1 MKTAYSYIRF
11 SSSRQADGDSIRRQ
25 TELARA
31 YAEEHALDLQD
42 VSISDFGVSAFR
54 GSNATEGALGAF
66 LRLIDEQKIDSDCY
80 LLVESFDRLS
90 RQAVEDALALLLQV
104 VNRGITLV
112 TLSDNHE
119 YKRGELDM
127 TKLIMS
133 IVTMSRAN
141 EESEM
146 KSQRTSAAWNKA
158 RLDAL
163 NGIKAKN
170 SRLPD
175 WLRWND
181 GKTDFVINQS
191 AKEIIQRVFELSAG
205 GSGIEIIART
215 LNEEGYRTFK
225 QNKEWRSSGV
235 SKLLR
240 NRALIGEFQFYQ
252 KNEQG
257 KRLPI
262 GEPITG
268 YYPEVV
274 SKSLFLAVQQGMDLR
289 NKRGSGNRSGQFTN
303 LLTGLIR
310 CGECGSAVVT
320 SSQTTKT
327 PQGYL
332 KCTMR
337 CESKARMNYKYTEPQ
352 VLSALSS
359 LQSVIEKYRTPITDE
374 SASLELKVRSLE
386 KQVATLA
393 SLLDK
398 AFTPKLAEK
407 LQEVELQFIDAKK
420 QLELELKRISSQQ
433 NRERIVLGLEPLES
447 VEDRRAFN
455 SKLRTVIERIEMIEH
470 PHKKGSALVYFINE
484 RPVMEQH
491 FTKLKGA
498 HGTGSEVYELHVD
511 DVPTYLGR
519 TTSKKPLEFIVDE
532 VKRELSFTPV
542 SRTKLQQIQH

>member
-25 TELARA
+25 TELARS
-31 YAEEHALDLQD
+31 YADKNGLDLQD

-66 LRLIDEQKIDSDCY
+66 LRLVDEQKIDSDCH

-90 RQAVEDALALLLQV
+90 RQAVEDALALLMQV

-112 TLSDNHE
+112 TLSDSHE

-127 TKLIMS
+127 TKLILS

-158 RLDAL
+158 RLDAIE
-163 NGIKAKN
+163 GKKAKN

-175 WLRWND
+175 WLSWND
-181 GKTDFVINQS
+181 DKTDFVVNQS

-205 GSGIEIIART
+205 GSGIEIIARS
-215 LNEEGYRTFK
+215 LNEEGCRTFK
-225 QNKEWRSSGV
+225 KSKEWRSSGV

-240 NRALIGEFQFYQ
+240 NRAVIGEFQFY
-252 KNEQG
+252 KKDTQG
-257 KRLPI
+257 KRSPI
-262 GEPITG
+262 GEPIVD
-268 YYPEVV
+268 YYPRVIT
-274 SKSLFLAVQQGMDLR
+274 KPLFLAVQQGMDLR

-303 LLTGLIR
+303 LFTGLIR
-310 CGECGSAVVT
+310 CGECGAAVVT
-320 SSQTTKT
+320 SSQTSKA

-332 KCTMR
+332 KCTLR
-337 CESKARMNYKYTEPQ
+337 CESQARMNYKYTEPQ

-359 LQSVIEKYRTPITDE
+359 LQSVIEKYRSPISDE
-374 SASLELKVRSLE
+374 TASLELDIRALSDKLSSLE
-386 KQVATLA
+386 
-393 SLLDK
+393 SLLDN
-398 AFTPKLAEK
+398 AFTPRIAER
-407 LQEVELQFIDAKK
+407 LQEAELQLADAKALLSAE
-420 QLELELKRISSQQ
+420 QLRVSTQQ
-433 NRERIVLGLEPLES
+433 NREQIVLGLEPLES
-447 VEDRRAFN
+447 IGDRRAFN
-455 SKLRTVIERIEMIEH
+455 SKLRTVIDRIEMIEH
-470 PHKKGSALVYFINE
+470 PHRKGSALVYFISD

-519 TTSKKPLEFIVDE
+519 TNSKKQLEFIIDE
-532 VKRELSFTPV
+532 TEDILSFMPTQLV
-542 SRTKLQQIQH
+542 

>member
-25 TELARA
+25 TELAKA
-31 YAEEHALDLQD
+31 YAEKHELDLQD

-54 GSNATEGALGAF
+54 GSNSTEGALGAF
-66 LRLIDEQKIDSDCY
+66 LKLVDEQKIDSDCY

-90 RQAVEDALALLLQV
+90 RQAVEDALGLLMQV

-127 TKLIMS
+127 TKLILS

-146 KSQRTSAAWNKA
+146 KSRRTSAAWDKA
-158 RLDAL
+158 RVDAL

-175 WLRWND
+175 WLSWND
-181 GKTDFVINQS
+181 DKTDFVVNQS

-205 GSGIEIIART
+205 GTGIEIIART
-215 LNEEGYRTFK
+215 LNEEGSRTFK
-225 QNKEWRSSGV
+225 QGKEWRSSGV

-240 NRALIGEFQFYQ
+240 NRAVIGELQFYQ
-252 KNEQG
+252 KDAQG
-257 KRLPI
+257 KREPI

-268 YYPEVV
+268 YYPELV
-274 SKSLFLAVQQGMDLR
+274 SKQLFLTVQQGMDLR

-303 LLTGLIR
+303 LFTGLIR
-310 CGECGSAVVT
+310 CGECGAAVVT
-320 SSQTTKT
+320 SSQTSKT

-332 KCTMR
+332 KCTLR
-337 CESKARMNYKYTEPQ
+337 CESQARMNYKYTEPQ

-359 LQSVIEKYRTPITDE
+359 LQSVIEKYRAPISDE
-374 SASLELKVRSLE
+374 TASLELEVRALNE
-386 KQVATLA
+386 QVATLE
-393 SLLDK
+393 SLLDR
-398 AFTPKLAEK
+398 AFTPKVAEK
-407 LQEVELQFIDAKK
+407 LQEAELQLATTKQ
-420 QLELELKRISSQQ
+420 QLELEQQRIAAQI
-433 NRERIVLGLEPLES
+433 NREQIVLGLEPLES
-447 VEDRRAFN
+447 IDERRAFN
-455 SKLRTVIERIEMIEH
+455 SKLRTVIDKIEMIEH
-470 PHKKGSALVYFINE
+470 PHKKGSALIYFINGS
-484 RPVMEQH
+484 PVMEQH

-498 HGTGSEVYELHVD
+498 HGTSSEVYELHSD

-519 TTSKKPLEFIVDE
+519 TTSKKPLEFIVEESGD
-532 VKRELSFTPV
+532 VLSFMPA
-542 SRTKLQQIQH
+542 Q

>member
-25 TELARA
+25 TELARS
-31 YAEEHALDLQD
+31 YADKNGLDLQD

-66 LRLIDEQKIDSDCY
+66 LRLVDEQKIDSNCY

-112 TLSDNHE
+112 TLSDSHV

-175 WLRWND
+175 WLSWND
-181 GKTDFVINQS
+181 DKTDFAVNQS

-215 LNEEGYRTFK
+215 LNEEGCRTFK
-225 QNKEWRSSGV
+225 KGKEWRSSGV

-240 NRALIGEFQFYQ
+240 NRAVIGEFQFYQ
-252 KNEQG
+252 KGAQG
-257 KRLPI
+257 KRVPI
-262 GEPITG
+262 GEPIAG

-303 LLTGLIR
+303 LFTGLIR

-332 KCTMR
+332 KCTVR

-352 VLSALSS
+352 VLSALGS
-359 LQSVIEKYRTPITDE
+359 LQSVIEKYRTPISDE
-374 SASLELKVRSLE
+374 TASLELEVRALGEQITTLE
-386 KQVATLA
+386 

-407 LQEVELQFIDAKK
+407 LHEAELQLANLKT
-420 QLELELKRISSQQ
+420 QLESERQRISTQQ
-433 NRERIVLGLEPLES
+433 SRDQIVLGLEPLES
-447 VEDRRAFN
+447 IDDRRAFN
-455 SKLRTVIERIEMIEH
+455 SKLRTVIDRIEMIEH
-470 PHKKGSALVYFINE
+470 PHRKGSALVYFISD

-498 HGTGSEVYELHVD
+498 HGTGSEVYELHAD

-519 TTSKKPLEFIVDE
+519 TSSKKPLEFIIDE
-532 VKRELSFTPV
+532 TEDILSFMPT
-542 SRTKLQQIQH
+542 LLE

>member
-25 TELARA
+25 TELAST
-31 YAEEHALDLQD
+31 YATEHGLDLQD

-66 LRLIDEQKIDSDCY
+66 LRLVDEQKIDSDCH

-158 RLDAL
+158 RLDAIE
-163 NGIKAKN
+163 GKKAKN

-175 WLRWND
+175 WLSWND
-181 GKTDFVINQS
+181 DKTDFVVNES

-215 LNEEGYRTFK
+215 LNEEGCRTFK
-225 QNKEWRSSGV
+225 KSKEWRSSGV

-240 NRALIGEFQFYQ
+240 NRAVIGEFQFYQ
-252 KNEQG
+252 KDIQD
-257 KRLPI
+257 KRSPV
-262 GEPITG
+262 GEPIVD
-268 YYPEVV
+268 YYPQVIT
-274 SKSLFLAVQQGMDLR
+274 KPLFLAVQQGMDLR

-303 LLTGLIR
+303 LFTGLIR

-359 LQSVIEKYRTPITDE
+359 LQSVVDKYRQPITDE
-374 SASLELKVRSLE
+374 TASLELEVRKHSEAVHEYGALLDDVFTPVLAKRLQDSEKSLKAAQMALEEE
-386 KQVATLA
+386 KQ
-393 SLLDK
+393 
-398 AFTPKLAEK
+398 
-407 LQEVELQFIDAKK
+407 
-420 QLELELKRISSQQ
+420 RISMQEGKEQ
-433 NRERIVLGLEPLES
+433 IVLGLEPLES
-447 VEDRRAFN
+447 IDERRAFN
-455 SKLRTVIERIEMIEH
+455 SKLRVVIDRIDMIEH
-470 PHKKGSALVYFINE
+470 PHKQGSALVYYVNE

-498 HGTGSEVYELHVD
+498 HGTRSEVYELHDD
-511 DVPTYLGR
+511 DVPAYLGR
-519 TTSKKPLEFIVDE
+519 TTSKKPLEFIIDE
-532 VKRELSFTPV
+532 TEDILSFMPTQ
-542 SRTKLQQIQH
+542 LM

>member
-25 TELARA
+25 TELARS
-31 YAEEHALDLQD
+31 YADKNGLDLQD

-66 LRLIDEQKIDSDCY
+66 LRLVDEQKIDSDCH

-90 RQAVEDALALLLQV
+90 RQAVEDALALLMQV

-112 TLSDNHE
+112 TLSDSHE

-127 TKLIMS
+127 TKLILS

-158 RLDAL
+158 RLDAIE
-163 NGIKAKN
+163 GKKAKN

-175 WLRWND
+175 WLSWND
-181 GKTDFVINQS
+181 DKTDFVVNQS

-215 LNEEGYRTFK
+215 LNDEGCRTFK
-225 QNKEWRSSGV
+225 KSKEWRSSGV

-240 NRALIGEFQFYQ
+240 NRAVIGEFQFY
-252 KNEQG
+252 KKDTQG
-257 KRLPI
+257 KRSPI
-262 GEPITG
+262 GEPIVD
-268 YYPEVV
+268 YYPRVIT
-274 SKSLFLAVQQGMDLR
+274 KPLFLAVQQGMDLR

-303 LLTGLIR
+303 LFTGLIR
-310 CGECGSAVVT
+310 CGECGAAVVT
-320 SSQTTKT
+320 SSQTSKT

-332 KCTMR
+332 KCTLR
-337 CESKARMNYKYTEPQ
+337 CESQARMNYKYTEPQ

-359 LQSVIEKYRTPITDE
+359 LQSVIEKYRSPISDE
-374 SASLELKVRSLE
+374 TASLELDIRALSDKLSSLE
-386 KQVATLA
+386 
-393 SLLDK
+393 SLLDN
-398 AFTPKLAEK
+398 AFTPRIAER
-407 LQEVELQFIDAKK
+407 LQEAELQLADAKALLSAE
-420 QLELELKRISSQQ
+420 QLRVSSQQ
-433 NRERIVLGLEPLES
+433 NREQIVLGLEPLES
-447 VEDRRAFN
+447 ISDRRAFN
-455 SKLRTVIERIEMIEH
+455 SKLRTVIDRIEMIEH
-470 PHKKGSALVYFINE
+470 PHRKGSALVYFISD

-498 HGTGSEVYELHVD
+498 HGSGSEAYELHVD

-519 TTSKKPLEFIVDE
+519 TSSKKPLEFIIDE
-532 VKRELSFTPV
+532 TEDILSFMPTQLV
-542 SRTKLQQIQH
+542 

>member
-25 TELARA
+25 TELARS
-31 YAEEHALDLQD
+31 YADKNGLDLQD

-66 LRLIDEQKIDSDCY
+66 LRLVDEQKIDSDCH

-90 RQAVEDALALLLQV
+90 RQAVEDALALLMQV

-112 TLSDNHE
+112 TLSDSHE

-127 TKLIMS
+127 TKLILS

-158 RLDAL
+158 RLDAIE
-163 NGIKAKN
+163 GKKAKN

-175 WLRWND
+175 WLSWND
-181 GKTDFVINQS
+181 DKTDFVVNQS

-205 GSGIEIIART
+205 GSGIEIIARS
-215 LNEEGYRTFK
+215 LNEEGCRTFK
-225 QNKEWRSSGV
+225 KSKEWRSSGV

-240 NRALIGEFQFYQ
+240 NRAVIGEFQFY
-252 KNEQG
+252 KKDTQG
-257 KRLPI
+257 KRSPI
-262 GEPITG
+262 GEPIVD
-268 YYPEVV
+268 YYPRVIT
-274 SKSLFLAVQQGMDLR
+274 KPLFLAVQQGMDLR

-303 LLTGLIR
+303 LFTGLIR
-310 CGECGSAVVT
+310 CGECGAAVVT
-320 SSQTTKT
+320 SSQTSKT

-332 KCTMR
+332 KCTLR
-337 CESKARMNYKYTEPQ
+337 CESQARMNYKYTEPQ

-359 LQSVIEKYRTPITDE
+359 LQSVIEKYRSPISDE
-374 SASLELKVRSLE
+374 TASLELDIRALSDKLSSLE
-386 KQVATLA
+386 
-393 SLLDK
+393 SLLDN
-398 AFTPKLAEK
+398 AFTPRIAER
-407 LQEVELQFIDAKK
+407 LQEAELQLADAKALLSAE
-420 QLELELKRISSQQ
+420 QLRVSTQQ
-433 NRERIVLGLEPLES
+433 NREQIVLGLEPLES
-447 VEDRRAFN
+447 IGDRRAFN
-455 SKLRTVIERIEMIEH
+455 SKLRTVIDRIEMIEH
-470 PHKKGSALVYFINE
+470 PHRKGSALVYFISD

-519 TTSKKPLEFIVDE
+519 TNSKKQLEFIIDE
-532 VKRELSFTPV
+532 TEDILSFMPTQLV
-542 SRTKLQQIQH
+542 

>member
-25 TELARA
+25 AELAIA
-31 YAEEHALDLQD
+31 YADKHGLNLQD

-54 GSNATEGALGAF
+54 GTNATEGELGEF
-66 LRLIDEQKIDSDCY
+66 LRLVDSGDIASDCY
-80 LLVESFDRLS
+80 LLVESLDRLS
-90 RQAVEDALALLLQV
+90 RDKVRKALRLFLSIID
-104 VNRGITLV
+104 RGITVV
-112 TLSDNHE
+112 TLSDNRV
-119 YKRGELDM
+119 YSPDSDNDMEL
-127 TKLIMS
+127 LMS
-133 IVTMSRAN
+133 ILIMSRAN
-141 EESEM
+141 NESEM

-175 WLRWND
+175 WLSWND
-181 GKTDFVINQS
+181 DKTGFVVDQS
-191 AKEIIQRVFELSAG
+191 AKEIVQRVFELSAG

-215 LNEEGYRTFK
+215 LNEEGSRTFK
-225 QNKEWRSSGV
+225 QGKDWRSSGV

-240 NRALIGEFQFYQ
+240 NRAVIGEFQFYQ
-252 KNEQG
+252 KDAQG
-257 KRLPI
+257 KREPI
-262 GEPITG
+262 GEPIIG
-268 YYPEVV
+268 YYPELV
-274 SKSLFLAVQQGMDLR
+274 SKQLFLAVQQGMDLR

-303 LLTGLIR
+303 LFTGLIR

-359 LQSVIEKYRTPITDE
+359 LQSVIEKYRTPISDE
-374 SASLELKVRSLE
+374 TASIELDIRFVSEKISSLE
-386 KQVATLA
+386 T
-393 SLLDK
+393 LLDN
-398 AFTPKLAEK
+398 AFTPRLAEK
-407 LQEVELQFIDAKK
+407 LHEAELQLAQANAMLNTEQQRVSA
-420 QLELELKRISSQQ
+420 QL
-433 NRERIVLGLEPLES
+433 NREQIVLGLEPLES
-447 VEDRRAFN
+447 IDDRRAFN
-455 SKLRTVIERIEMIEH
+455 SKLRTVIDRIEMIEH
-470 PHKKGSALVYFINE
+470 PDKKGSALIYFINDC
-484 RPVMEQH
+484 PVMEQH
-491 FTKLKGA
+491 FTKLKGS

-511 DVPTYLGR
+511 DVPAYLGK

-532 VKRELSFTPV
+532 TEDRLSFMPAC
-542 SRTKLQQIQH
+542 

>member
-25 TELARA
+25 TELARS
-31 YAEEHALDLQD
+31 YANEHGLDLQD

-54 GSNATEGALGAF
+54 GSNAIEGALGAF
-66 LRLIDEQKIDSDCY
+66 LKLVDEQKIDSDCY

-90 RQAVEDALALLLQV
+90 RQAVEDALGLLMQV

-127 TKLIMS
+127 TKLILS

-146 KSQRTSAAWNKA
+146 KSRRTSAAWEKA
-158 RLDAL
+158 RIDAL
-163 NGIKAKN
+163 KGIKAKN

-175 WLRWND
+175 WLSWND
-181 GKTDFVINQS
+181 DKTDFTVSQS

-215 LNEEGYRTFK
+215 LNEEGCRTFK
-225 QNKEWRSSGV
+225 KSKEWRSSGV

-240 NRALIGEFQFYQ
+240 NRAVIGEFQFYQ
-252 KNEQG
+252 KDVHG
-257 KRLPI
+257 KRSPI
-262 GEPITG
+262 GEPIVD
-268 YYPEVV
+268 YYPQVIT
-274 SKSLFLAVQQGMDLR
+274 KPLFLAVQQGMDLR

-303 LLTGLIR
+303 IFTGLIR
-310 CGECGSAVVT
+310 CGECGSSVVT

-332 KCTMR
+332 KCTLR
-337 CESKARMNYKYTEPQ
+337 CESQARMNYKYTEPQ

-359 LQSVIEKYRTPITDE
+359 LQSVIEKYRSPISDE
-374 SASLELKVRSLE
+374 TASLKLDIRALSDKVSSLE
-386 KQVATLA
+386 
-393 SLLDK
+393 SLLDN
-398 AFTPKLAEK
+398 AFTPRIAERLQEAELQLAEANAM
-407 LQEVELQFIDAKK
+407 LETELQ
-420 QLELELKRISSQQ
+420 RISTQQ
-433 NRERIVLGLEPLES
+433 SRERIVLGLEPLES
-447 VEDRRAFN
+447 IDDRRAFN
-455 SKLRTVIERIEMIEH
+455 SKLRTVIDRIELIEH
-470 PHKKGSALVYFINE
+470 PHKKGSALVYFISD

-498 HGTGSEVYELHVD
+498 HGTGSEVYELHID

-519 TTSKKPLEFIVDE
+519 TTSKKPLEFIIDVTED
-532 VKRELSFTPV
+532 RLSFMPD
-542 SRTKLQQIQH
+542 R

>member
-11 SSSRQADGDSIRRQ
+11 SSSRQAEGDSIRRQ
-25 TELARA
+25 AVLAQA
-31 YAEEHALDLQD
+31 YADEHELDLQD

-66 LRLIDEQKIDSDCY
+66 LKLVDEQKIDSDCY

-90 RQAVEDALALLLQV
+90 RQAVEEALSLLLQV

-112 TLSDNHE
+112 TLSDNHV

-127 TKLIMS
+127 TKLILS

-146 KSQRTSAAWNKA
+146 KSRRTSAAWDKA
-158 RLDAL
+158 RVDAL

-175 WLRWND
+175 WLSWND
-181 GKTDFVINQS
+181 DKTDFVVNQS
-191 AKEIIQRVFELSAG
+191 AKGTIQRMFELSAG
-205 GSGIEIIART
+205 GSGIEVIAKT
-215 LNEEGYRTFK
+215 LNEEGCRTFK
-225 QNKEWRSSGV
+225 QSKEWRSSGV

-252 KNEQG
+252 KNDQG
-257 KRLPI
+257 NREAI
-262 GEPITG
+262 GEPISG
-268 YYPEVV
+268 YYPELI
-274 SKSLFLAVQQGMDLR
+274 SKQLFLVVQQGMDLR
-289 NKRGSGNRSGQFTN
+289 NKRGSGNRTGQFTN
-303 LLTGLIR
+303 LFTGLIR
-310 CGECGSAVVT
+310 CGECGAAVVT
-320 SSQTTKT
+320 SSQTLKT

-352 VLSALSS
+352 VLSALGS
-359 LQSVIEKYRTPITDE
+359 LQSVIEKYRSPINDE
-374 SASLELKVRSLE
+374 TASLELDIRALSDKISSLE
-386 KQVATLA
+386 
-393 SLLDK
+393 SLLDN
-398 AFTPKLAEK
+398 AFTPRIAER
-407 LQEVELQFIDAKK
+407 LQEAELQLADAKVLLSAE
-420 QLELELKRISSQQ
+420 QRRVSNQQ
-433 NRERIVLGLEPLES
+433 SREQIVLGLEPLES
-447 VEDRRAFN
+447 IDDRRSFN
-455 SKLRTVIERIEMIEH
+455 SKLRTVIDRIEMIEH
-470 PHKKGSALVYFINE
+470 PHKKGSALVYFISD

-519 TTSKKPLEFIVDE
+519 TTSKKPLEFIVVETEDI
-532 VKRELSFTPV
+532 LSFMPV
-542 SRTKLQQIQH
+542 Q